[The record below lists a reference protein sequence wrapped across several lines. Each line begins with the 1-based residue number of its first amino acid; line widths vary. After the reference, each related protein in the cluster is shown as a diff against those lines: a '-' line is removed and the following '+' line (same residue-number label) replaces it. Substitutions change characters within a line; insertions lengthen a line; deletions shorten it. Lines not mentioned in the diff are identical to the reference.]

1 MTGGFRESAVQSPHP
16 VTTIQARSVNPQPDP
31 NAHAH
36 PSSTGH
42 LRPLTPRTRPSF
54 VTQGQPQM
62 VVQDYRSAMA
72 REVSGGRGDGV
83 YSHSSNPRDNLT
95 LALGPAQYGPPVMRP
110 SNTSEGV
117 LPTTTTMSFSRT
129 GPHFVQ
135 DPTGPI
141 RQMAG
146 SPNATRY
153 VAEREHSGSGAS
165 YSAMSRNPHH
175 RQ

>member
-1 MTGGFRESAVQSPHP
+1 M
-16 VTTIQARSVNPQPDP
+16 TTIQARSVNPQPDP

-110 SNTSEGV
+110 SYTSEGV
-117 LPTTTTMSFSRT
+117 LPTTTRMSFSRT

-153 VAEREHSGSGAS
+153 VVWVCMHSQHIATPSIWGEGGYTQPRANIFKV
-165 YSAMSRNPHH
+165 SAC
-175 RQ
+175 